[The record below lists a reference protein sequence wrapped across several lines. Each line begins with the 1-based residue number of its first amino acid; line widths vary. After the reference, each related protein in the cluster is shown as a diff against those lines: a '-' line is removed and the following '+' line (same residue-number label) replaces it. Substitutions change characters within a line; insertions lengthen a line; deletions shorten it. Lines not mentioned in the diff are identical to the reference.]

1 MVFNDTT
8 TLNGFTQE
16 CEAWLFGSNFGTISG
31 NTELLKQFTN
41 LANYGLDQTDS
52 LIFQTDGYWQHDD
65 FNYTS
70 TFPTATTNLSNGVN
84 NYLLDRKQRKIH
96 GFEVKDKDGNFYPLR
111 KIDFRNIRQLRIAE
125 SEFFEEDGKP
135 LYYDLQGNS
144 VKLFPAPSTN
154 DVTLTA
160 GLRII
165 YQREPDYLV
174 YTDTS
179 KELGIP
185 RGYHDV
191 PVAFACAKYAKQNGM
206 SEKARELD
214 NEIQRRSQDIKN
226 HFNTRNVEGKQR
238 IKARY
243 KSAI

>member
-1 MVFNDTT
+1 MTFNDTT
-8 TLNGFTQE
+8 TLNGFIQE

-31 NTELLKQFTN
+31 NTESLKQFAN

-70 TFPTATTNLSNGVN
+70 TFPIATTNLSDGVN

-96 GFEVKDKDGNFYPLR
+96 GFEVLDKDGDYYPLH
-111 KIDFRNIRQLRIAE
+111 KIDFRNIRQSGQAE
-125 SEFFEEDGKP
+125 NEFFEEDGKP

-160 GLRII
+160 GLRVI
-165 YQREPDYLV
+165 YQREPDYFV

-185 RGYHDV
+185 RGYHDI

-238 IKARY
+238 IQARY

>member
-8 TLNGFTQE
+8 TLNGYIQE
-16 CEAWLFGSNFGTISG
+16 CEAWLFGSNFGSISG

-65 FNYTS
+65 FNYTA
-70 TFPTATTNLSNGVN
+70 TFPTARTNLSDGIG
-84 NYLLDRKQRKIH
+84 NYLLDRKQRKVH
-96 GFEVKDKDGNFYPLR
+96 GFEVMDNEGNYYPLR
-111 KIDFRNIRQLRIAE
+111 NIDFRQIRQTHQSE
-125 SEFFEEDGKP
+125 SEFFETSGRP
-135 LYYDLQGNS
+135 IYYDLQGNS
-144 VKLFPAPSTN
+144 VKLYPAPKAD

-165 YQREPDYLV
+165 YQREPDYFT

-191 PVAFACAKYAKQNGM
+191 PVIFGCAKYAKQNGM
-206 SEKARELD
+206 GEKARELD

-226 HFNTRNVEGKQR
+226 HFNTRGVEGKQR
-238 IKARY
+238 LQARY
-243 KSAI
+243 KSAR